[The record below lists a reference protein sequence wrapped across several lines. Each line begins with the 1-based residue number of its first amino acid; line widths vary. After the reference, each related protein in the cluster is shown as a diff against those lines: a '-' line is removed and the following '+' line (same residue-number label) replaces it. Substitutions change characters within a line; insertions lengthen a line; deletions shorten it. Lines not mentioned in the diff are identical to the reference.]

1 MNIAIVD
8 DISLEIDRL
17 TTVIEKYMEEN
28 HLPVKISSF
37 NSAEEFLADYRPLKY
52 TLIFMDIYMDQ
63 MSGIEASKKI
73 REMDSDT
80 LIVFLTTSLDHTFD
94 AFSVHAFQY
103 LIKSADSEVLSS
115 SVRKVL
121 DEVISLRSK
130 ESQKISILVDG
141 ENISISFADIVF
153 AQSQKNYILL
163 TDILQ
168 NEYRTRMTFSDIC
181 QKLKADSRFLQINR
195 GIMINMDH
203 ITKWGK
209 TTCEL
214 AGGHMLPINVREQKT
229 LDQIRQNYV
238 FAKLHS
244 KKIIGGAK

>member
-8 DISLEIDRL
+8 DISMEIDRL
-17 TTVIEKYMEEN
+17 TTVIEKYMEDN
-28 HLPVKISSF
+28 HLPVNISSF

-94 AFSVHAFQY
+94 AFGVHAFQY
-103 LIKSADSEVLSS
+103 LIKSPDDETLKF
-115 SVRKVL
+115 SVCKVL
-121 DEVISLRSK
+121 DEVISLRSAEGK
-130 ESQKISILVDG
+130 KISIVVDG
-141 ENISISFADIVF
+141 ENIDIAFSDIVY
-153 AQSQKNYILL
+153 AQSQKNYIQL
-163 TDILQ
+163 TDRLQ
-168 NEYRTRMTFSDIC
+168 NGYRTRMTFSDIC
-181 QKLKADSRFLQINR
+181 ELLKADSRFLQINR

-203 ITKWGK
+203 ITNWGK

-214 AGGHMLPINVREQKT
+214 KGGHMLPVNVREQKT
-229 LDQIRQNYV
+229 LNQIRQNYV

-244 KKIIGGAK
+244 KRTMGGAK